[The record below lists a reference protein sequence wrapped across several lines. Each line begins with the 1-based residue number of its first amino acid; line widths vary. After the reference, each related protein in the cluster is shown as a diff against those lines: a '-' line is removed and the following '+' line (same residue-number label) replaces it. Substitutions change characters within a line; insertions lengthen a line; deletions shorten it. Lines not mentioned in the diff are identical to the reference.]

1 MTDIDISPQSWREQS
16 SGLRQ
21 TGASVQE
28 IGGAAAGT
36 MAGNPYGVILTPVFQ
51 PRYMEVSSEFQNA
64 NSSLGQALDAT
75 AEAMDAS
82 AADFMAVEDQIK
94 EEFERIIDMIESVL
108 S

>member
-1 MTDIDISPQSWREQS
+1 
-16 SGLRQ
+16 
-21 TGASVQE
+21 
-28 IGGAAAGT
+28 
-36 MAGNPYGVILTPVFQ
+36 
-51 PRYMEVSSEFQNA
+51 MEVSSEFQNA

-82 AADFMAVEDQIK
+82 AADFMAVEEQIK

>member
-1 MTDIDISPQSWREQS
+1 MIDIDISPRSWREQS
-16 SGLRQ
+16 AGLRR

-28 IGGAAAGT
+28 IGGAATGT
-36 MAGNPYGVILTPVFQ
+36 MAGNPYGVVLTPISQ

-64 NSSLGQALDAT
+64 NSSLGQALETT

-82 AADFMAVEDQIK
+82 AADFLAVEEEIK
-94 EEFERIIDMIESVL
+94 EEFENILNMIESLV

>member
-36 MAGNPYGVILTPVFQ
+36 MAGNPYGVLTPVFQ

-82 AADFMAVEDQIK
+82 AADFMAVEEQIK

>member
-1 MTDIDISPQSWREQS
+1 MTGIDISPQNWKEQS
-16 SGLRQ
+16 SGLRK

-36 MAGNPYGVILTPVFQ
+36 MAGNPYCVVLTPVFQ

-64 NSSLGQALDAT
+64 NSSLGQALEAT

-82 AADFMAVEDQIK
+82 PADFMAVEEEIE
-94 EEFERIIDMIESVL
+94 EEFKRIIDFIESVL